1 MGKPWGKP
9 WRCGFHGICWWIM
22 WILDGKTLFLMDF
35 DGFDELSDAFWMNFV
50 GVERDL
56 SQKYGHIYG
65 SGF

>member
-1 MGKPWGKP
+1 
-9 WRCGFHGICWWIM
+9 M
-22 WILDGKTLFLMDF
+22 WILDGETLFLMDF

-50 GVERDL
+50 GVEGDL